1 MIGLDTN
8 VIARVVLADDAVQTK
23 QALALLESCQS
34 KGEVVAIS
42 LSVILELEWVLRS
55 GAKLSKQAVITLM
68 RHLLETAFL
77 QIENEAMLEQA
88 LYL

>member
-42 LSVILELEWVLRS
+42 LSVILELEWVQRS
-55 GAKLSKQAVITLM
+55 ETEQTSCD
-68 RHLLETAFL
+68 HLDATPARNSFSA
-77 QIENEAMLEQA
+77 N
-88 LYL
+88 